1 MSKTH
6 PLLTVEQEEHILNSL
21 VAGNLLTPIDIKEV
35 RRQSEMEDTPAFN
48 LAIDRTNLTQAQAG
62 QLIARE
68 FNWRFTDLSKWK
80 PTSTAHSLVTGRMA
94 RGRKVLLFALDD
106 NQASVASDDPRD
118 MRGVHLLEKKLGRP
132 AKLYFAMH
140 SDIKASFRW
149 YKTDIKP
156 AVEALVAKHAESVRT
171 GVQDDAIPKM
181 LDLIIRHA
189 IAISASDLHIEPQRN
204 ELLIR
209 MRVDGLMQQELSL
222 PLSIHELVILRI
234 KVLARLQTDEHMV
247 PQDGKISIVDE
258 DDVTQHTDVRISI
271 VPTIIGEKAVLR
283 LMTSMERGLNL
294 NRLGFAKSDL
304 DIMKR
309 HAARSWGMILVTG
322 PTGSGK
328 TTTLYSVLKTLNVPE
343 DNLMTIEDPVEYEMK
358 GLTQIQVNTQV
369 GLTFASG
376 LRTIVRQ
383 DPDIILV
390 GEIRDEETADIAVN
404 AAMTGHLVLSTLHTN
419 DAATAFPRLLEMNV
433 EPFLVASTV
442 NIVVA
447 QRLVRKICTHCIR
460 SEESS
465 LDELA
470 NRLPIHALEMLGR
483 QNNKL
488 RLYRGMGCNMCK
500 FTGYLGRQG
509 IFEILEVTPE
519 IKRLIMT
526 HANADEIGVVAKKQ
540 GMRTMFEDG
549 IDKVIQGVTTIEEVY
564 RVAVSS

>member
-1 MSKTH
+1 MSKKH
-6 PLLTVEQEEHILNSL
+6 QLLSIEQEEHILNSL
-21 VAGNLLTPIDIKEV
+21 VAGNLLTPTDIKDV
-35 RRQSEMEDTPAFN
+35 RRQSELEDMPAFD
-48 LAIDRTNLTQAQAG
+48 LAIERTNLSGAQSG

-80 PTSTAHSLVTGRMA
+80 PTSNAHTLVTGSMA
-94 RGRKVLLFALDD
+94 RSRRILLFALDD
-106 NQASVASDDPRD
+106 MQASVATDDPRD

-132 AKLYFAMH
+132 ARMYFAMH
-140 SDIKASFRW
+140 NDLKSAFRW

-156 AVEALVAKHAESVRT
+156 AAETLVKRHQDAVRT
-171 GVQDDAIPKM
+171 GIQDDSIPKL
-181 LDLIIRHA
+181 LDLIMRHA
-189 IAISASDLHIEPQRN
+189 VASGASDLHIEPHRN
-204 ELLIR
+204 EFIIR
-209 MRVDGLMQQELSL
+209 MRVDGIMQQELTL
-222 PLSIHELVILRI
+222 PMAIHELVILRI
-234 KVLARLQTDEHMV
+234 KVLAKLATDEHMM
-247 PQDGKISIVDE
+247 PQDGKLAIIDE
-258 DDVTQHTDVRISI
+258 DDVNQRTDVRISI
-271 VPTIIGEKAVLR
+271 VPTILGEKCVMR
-283 LMTSMERGLNL
+283 LMTAMERGLNL
-294 NRLGFAKSDL
+294 NRLGLARSDL
-304 DIMKR
+304 EIMKR
-309 HAARSWGMILVTG
+309 QAARSWGMILVTG

-328 TTTLYSVLKTLNVPE
+328 TTTLYSVLKMLNDPE

-358 GLTQIQVNTQV
+358 GLTQIQVNSQV
-369 GLTFASG
+369 GLSFATG

-483 QNNKL
+483 QNTKL
-488 RLYRGMGCNMCK
+488 RLYRGMGCSMCK

-519 IKRLIMT
+519 IKKMIML
-526 HANADEIGVVAKKQ
+526 HANADEIAVQAKKQ

-549 IDKVIQGVTTIEEVY
+549 IDKVIQGITTIEEVY
-564 RVAVSS
+564 RVAVST